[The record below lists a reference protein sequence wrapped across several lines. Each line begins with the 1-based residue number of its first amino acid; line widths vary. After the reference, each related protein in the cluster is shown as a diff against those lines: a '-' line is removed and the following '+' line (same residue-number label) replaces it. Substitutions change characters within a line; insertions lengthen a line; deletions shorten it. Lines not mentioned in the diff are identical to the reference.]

1 MQLKRSKRKSW
12 EIVVVALLVA
22 GAMWMSLALYSKRDQ
37 VDKER
42 LLILE
47 LETLRNRVMAHMLTT
62 REIPENMEFFHD
74 PFGNPY
80 RYNPETGWVSS
91 QTEGYDY
98 W

>member
-12 EIVVVALLVA
+12 ELVVVALAVA
-22 GAMWMSLALYSKRDQ
+22 GAMGMSLALYAKRDQ
-37 VDKER
+37 VAKEQ

-62 REIPENMEFFHD
+62 REIPESLEFIRD
-74 PFGNPY
+74 PFGNLY
-80 RYNPETGWVSS
+80 NYNPETGWVSS
-91 QTEGYDY
+91 ATKGYWD